1 MSSDTAEFSMPEFKC
16 SYCDYKSN
24 KIKQFELHLKTHKF
38 KKQKLACSNCNQLFW
53 YAGNLQKH
61 RERKC
66 REIGAQRG
74 PQAFSDQTSPEVSE
88 TKFQPFPLSEFD
100 SANRNLIKML
110 VNSPAFPTFR
120 NLNAA
125 PLHHAAVS
133 VSQPAGQTLLDFLN
147 SSRAPRKYKYE
158 AYIQSLKDLGTLQKP
173 LEPFNA
179 DARGLATPVTQ
190 PDSLLESFK
199 TDPLLTMPEESIE
212 NLQTTD
218 LNDIC
223 IQNLLGSTSVQSL
236 EWLNANPT
244 PQPAAQDALE
254 EDIIRPKKKKHPW
267 ECLDCVIGFKDEAM
281 YIVHR
286 LTHLDNNPFKCASCG
301 KQFYDRYSFTSH
313 IYLQG
318 HEEIKI

>member
-1 MSSDTAEFSMPEFKC
+1 
-16 SYCDYKSN
+16 
-24 KIKQFELHLKTHKF
+24 
-38 KKQKLACSNCNQLFW
+38 
-53 YAGNLQKH
+53 
-61 RERKC
+61 
-66 REIGAQRG
+66 
-74 PQAFSDQTSPEVSE
+74 
-88 TKFQPFPLSEFD
+88 
-100 SANRNLIKML
+100 ML

-120 NLNAA
+120 NLNAS

-199 TDPLLTMPEESIE
+199 TDPLLTMPEESTE

-236 EWLNANPT
+236 EWLNADPT

-267 ECLDCVIGFKDEAM
+267 V
-281 YIVHR
+281 
-286 LTHLDNNPFKCASCG
+286 NNMNLKSEFLLIC
-301 KQFYDRYSFTSH
+301 F
-313 IYLQG
+313 
-318 HEEIKI
+318 